1 MVRNARHLDL
11 HEILNLRPDAAPEDI
26 ERAYLHLTTIYSENS
41 RAAYGAL
48 SDDERRWM
56 VKRIQEAYEALMIR
70 AGAVAETRQSAQEK
84 KQESPPSPLGGQGR
98 VNGQIAAG
106 QDAYKQGRNQSGG
119 ANHGGELAIKADSQ
133 LSAKAVTGAHL
144 RNIRIAK
151 GATLDDI
158 SAATKVKKSYLEA
171 IESDNPQRFPAP
183 VFMKGFLKA
192 YAKALGLN
200 PDEISEKYLHREQ

>member
-1 MVRNARHLDL
+1 MIRNARDLDL
-11 HEILNLRPDAAPEDI
+11 HEILNLGPDSAPEEV

-41 RAAYGAL
+41 RAVYGAL
-48 SDDERRWM
+48 SDEERRWM
-56 VKRIQEAYEALMIR
+56 VKRIQEAYESLMAR
-70 AGAVAETRQSAQEK
+70 AGAVAETRQSTQER
-84 KQESPPSPLGGQGR
+84 GQPFTASAGEPGR
-98 VNGQIAAG
+98 INGPFTPE
-106 QDAYKQGRNQSGG
+106 QDAVKQRRG
-119 ANHGGELAIKADSQ
+119 ADDGSKHGAERETRAESQ

-151 GATLDDI
+151 GVSLDAI

-171 IESDNPQRFPAP
+171 IESDDPRRFPAP

-200 PDEISEKYLHREQ
+200 PEEINEKYLHRE

>member
-1 MVRNARHLDL
+1 MIRSAHDLDL
-11 HEILNLRPDAAPEDI
+11 HEILNLSPDAAPEDV

-41 RAAYGAL
+41 RAVYGAL
-48 SDDERRWM
+48 SDEERRWM
-56 VKRIQEAYEALMIR
+56 VKRIQEAYESLMTR
-70 AGAVAETRQSAQEK
+70 AGAVAETRQSTQEK
-84 KQESPPSPLGGQGR
+84 GQPFTASGESGR
-98 VNGQIAAG
+98 LNGPRAPG
-106 QDAYKQGRNQSGG
+106 QDAAKQRRGLDESSK
-119 ANHGGELAIKADSQ
+119 HGSEREIKTESQ

-151 GATLDDI
+151 GVSLDEI

-171 IESDNPQRFPAP
+171 IESDDPRRFPAP

-200 PDEISEKYLHREQ
+200 PDEISEKYLHRD

>member
-1 MVRNARHLDL
+1 MIRNVRKLDL
-11 HEILNLRPDAAPEDI
+11 HEALNLRSDAAPEEI

-41 RAAYGAL
+41 RAVYGAL
-48 SDDERRWM
+48 SDEERRWM
-56 VKRIQEAYEALMIR
+56 VKRIQEAYETLMNR
-70 AGAVAETRQSAQEK
+70 AGAVSETRQPAQEK
-84 KQESPPSPLGGQGR
+84 KYTSPSLEDAGRLNGRLPAELGISKPGH
-98 VNGQIAAG
+98 
-106 QDAYKQGRNQSGG
+106 NQPGG
-119 ANHGGELAIKADSQ
+119 ASHGAGLGIKTDSQ

-151 GATLDDI
+151 GATLDEI

-200 PDEISEKYLHREQ
+200 PDEISEKYLHRD

>member
-1 MVRNARHLDL
+1 MIRNARHLDL
-11 HEILNLRPDAAPEDI
+11 HEILNLRPDAEPEDI

-48 SDDERRWM
+48 SDEERRWM

-70 AGAVAETRQSAQEK
+70 AGAVAETRQSAQGR
-84 KQESPPSPLGGQGR
+84 KQISQSPGVPVRSDGH
-98 VNGQIAAG
+98 ISAG
-106 QDAYKQGRNQSGG
+106 QDAYKQGRNPPGG

>member
-11 HEILNLRPDAAPEDI
+11 HEILNLRPDAEPEDI

-48 SDDERRWM
+48 SDEERRWM
-56 VKRIQEAYEALMIR
+56 VKWIQEAYEALMIR
-70 AGAVAETRQSAQEK
+70 AGAVAETRQSAQGK
-84 KQESPPSPLGGQGR
+84 KQVSQSPGDPVRPDGHIS
-98 VNGQIAAG
+98 AG
-106 QDAYKQGRNQSGG
+106 QDTSKHGRNQSGG
-119 ANHGGELAIKADSQ
+119 ANQGADQEIKADFQ

-151 GATLDDI
+151 GASLDDI
-158 SAATKVKKSYLEA
+158 SSATRVKKAYLEA

>member
-1 MVRNARHLDL
+1 MIRNVHKLDL
-11 HEILNLRPDAAPEDI
+11 HEALNLRSDAAPEEI

-41 RAAYGAL
+41 RAVYGAL
-48 SDDERRWM
+48 SDEERRWM
-56 VKRIQEAYEALMIR
+56 VKRIQEAYETLMSH
-70 AGAVAETRQSAQEK
+70 AGAVGETRQPAQEK
-84 KQESPPSPLGGQGR
+84 KYTSPSLGDADR
-98 VNGQIAAG
+98 LNGHLPAELDISKLG
-106 QDAYKQGRNQSGG
+106 HNQPGG
-119 ANHGGELAIKADSQ
+119 ASRGAERGGIKTDSP

-151 GATLDDI
+151 GATLDEI

-200 PDEISEKYLHREQ
+200 PDEISEKYLHRD

>member
-1 MVRNARHLDL
+1 MIRNARHLDL
-11 HEILNLRPDAAPEDI
+11 HEILNLSPDAAPEEI

-48 SDDERRWM
+48 SDEERRWM
-56 VKRIQEAYEALMIR
+56 VKKIQEAYEALMIR
-70 AGAVAETRQSAQEK
+70 AGAVAETRQSSQEK
-84 KQESPPSPLGGQGR
+84 KPASPSLGEPGR
-98 VNGQIAAG
+98 LTGHIAAG
-106 QDAYKQGRNQSGG
+106 QDASKHGRNQSGA
-119 ANHGGELAIKADSQ
+119 ANKGVEQEIKADTQ